1 MYVTFINL
9 LKLESKISCIID
21 DDPKKTG
28 LLLRVHS
35 YDRNLE
41 TYKDNIPKLCILAAS
56 PDSEKQ
62 IIQKNRSYLDNGGD
76 FKSIYPGS
84 ENAWHPLKTLI

>member
-1 MYVTFINL
+1 MMTPR
-9 LKLESKISCIID
+9 KS
-21 DDPKKTG
+21 G
-28 LLLRVHS
+28 LLLPGSQLPIVTSKR
-35 YDRNLE
+35 L
-41 TYKDNIPKLCILAAS
+41 YKDNIPKLCILAAS